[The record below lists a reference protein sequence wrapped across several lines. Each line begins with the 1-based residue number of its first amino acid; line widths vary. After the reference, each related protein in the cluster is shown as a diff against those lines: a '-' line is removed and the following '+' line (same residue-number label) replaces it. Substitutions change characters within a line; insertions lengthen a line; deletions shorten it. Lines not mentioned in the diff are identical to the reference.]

1 MRIHQLP
8 IGTRFEYNG
17 QEYVKTGPMIGT
29 SDAGQRLI
37 PKHAE
42 LRPLDNVEMAR
53 EEKPSETVPR
63 TDVLKAFETFYR
75 QCEALVPETRRAALE
90 TARDCFMKAL
100 GG

>member
-1 MRIHQLP
+1 MRIQQLP

-42 LRPLDNVEMAR
+42 LRPLDDVETAQ
-53 EEKPSETVPR
+53 EKPSETLLR
-63 TDVLKAFETFYR
+63 ADVLEAFETF
-75 QCEALVPETRRAALE
+75 
-90 TARDCFMKAL
+90 
-100 GG
+100 